1 MLRMHDEPFWLI
13 AALQIQA
20 MCTQARSTAACVLGC
35 RLVNSLQPG
44 WTASE
49 PRPGQLYQYT
59 QDHWCVGLR
68 ADVEQKV
75 AEAQTQFLSQNIT
88 ALHTGVHALSGPEQ
102 YLGWVQL
109 FHTEDKDLAFA
120 QALQR
125 LPR

>member
-1 MLRMHDEPFWLI
+1 MHDEPTFWLI

-20 MCTQARSTAACVLGC
+20 MCTRARSTAAPVIDCC
-35 RLVNSLQPG
+35 RVDSLQSG

-49 PRPGQLYQYT
+49 PCPGKLYQYT

-75 AEAQTQFLSQNIT
+75 AEAQTQFLSQHIT
-88 ALHTGVHALSGPEQ
+88 VLHTGVYALSGPEQ
-102 YLGWVQL
+102 YLGWVQV
-109 FHTEDKDLAFA
+109 FHTDDKDLAFA

>member
-1 MLRMHDEPFWLI
+1 MHDEPFWLI

-20 MCTQARSTAACVLGC
+20 MCTQARSTAARVLDC

-68 ADVEQKV
+68 AVVEQKA
-75 AEAQTQFLSQNIT
+75 AEAQTKFLSQDIRV
-88 ALHTGVHALSGPEQ
+88 LHTGVYALSGSAQ
-102 YLGWVQL
+102 YLGWVQV
-109 FHTEDKDLAFA
+109 FHTDDKDLAFA
-120 QALQR
+120 LAIQR